1 ELKPDAGFVGQIGT
15 TIPIGTG
22 LSSSA
27 ALEVAVAL
35 ALLGPDDGGRD
46 RFDIALACQ
55 RAEHRASGVPCGV
68 MDQLASLCGVEGH
81 AILIDCTA
89 MTMTPVSVP
98 ENAVIVVIDSGER
111 RELSAVGYSDRR
123 DDVARAADL
132 IGPLPEATLDDVE
145 SIDDELARKRARH

>member
-1 ELKPDAGFVGQIGT
+1 VVAELRPSTGFVGQVGT

-35 ALLGPDDGGRD
+35 ALLGPDLGGRD
-46 RFDIALACQ
+46 RVDLALICQ

-81 AILIDCTA
+81 AVLVDCSTL
-89 MTMTPVSVP
+89 TMSTVAIPDDV
-98 ENAVIVVIDSGER
+98 AVVVIDSGE
-111 RELSAVGYSDRR
+111 
-123 DDVARAADL
+123 
-132 IGPLPEATLDDVE
+132 
-145 SIDDELARKRARH
+145 KRQL